1 MNKPESLL
9 VLQRAWANCKAC
21 SLCEN
26 RNNVVFGYGNPDA
39 QVMVIGEAPGETED
53 KLGVPFVG
61 AAGQLLDLYLGQVS
75 FKEELQIIID
85 RINSSK
91 RTREATADVNSARKE
106 LRQNLL
112 EDVYLS
118 NTVLCRPEENRDPIP
133 KEIEACRPR
142 LLEEIY
148 LVDPI
153 IIVTAGRVAAEAVIG
168 RKISITQMRGEL
180 FDVEVPGRIRPIKY
194 PVLAVLHP
202 SFLLRSNDFKQKGGN
217 GVKTYNDFIR
227 TMNIVDKYNE
237 GHYDLPIPDTRPKAE
252 K

>member
-1 MNKPESLL
+1 MNKSESLL
-9 VLQRAWANCKAC
+9 VLQRAWSNCQAC
-21 SLCEN
+21 TLCEH

-39 QVMVIGEAPGETED
+39 QVMIIGEAPGETED
-53 KLGVPFVG
+53 KQGLPFVG

-75 FKEELQIIID
+75 FKEELQVIINK
-85 RINSSK
+85 INSNK
-91 RTREATADVNSARKE
+91 KEAPYARKE
-106 LRQNLL
+106 LRENLL
-112 EDVYLS
+112 EDVYLT
-118 NTVLCRPEENRDPIP
+118 NVAMCRPEENRDPIP

-180 FDVEVPGRIRPIKY
+180 FDVEIPGRIRPIKY

-217 GVKTYNDFIR
+217 GVKTYNDFVR

-237 GHYDLPIPDTRPKAE
+237 SHYEIPIPETRPRME